1 MVPGVTMTQKG
12 DYEQQIRKMVVLQH
26 RRVARR
32 RRKKRRAKIRNDS
45 SVVHTIR
52 FDYVP
57 PGSTIQNSRR
67 RNASSAKSV
76 E

>member
-32 RRKKRRAKIRNDS
+32 RRKRRAKIRNDS